1 MLPTFGHWPSCA
13 VSPLLLAVRNKS
25 LKLAP
30 LVLIHHR
37 MITLLRDLRFS
48 LRMAYKNRGF
58 TLIAILTLALGIGA
72 NTAVFSMVRAALLTP
87 LPIPDPDR
95 VVMVWTANLGRDL
108 HQLPASGPDYLDW
121 QNSGIFERLGALEE
135 GGFNLRTANRT
146 ERLKGL
152 FVTPE
157 TFQALGLTT
166 TMGRLFSVEDA
177 QPGHE
182 PVAVLTNALWRSSFA
197 SDPAIIGRSI
207 VLNGAHYTVIGVLPA
222 RYRSFAQ
229 EQIYALLDMR
239 TPQALDRGAR
249 SFGVL
254 GRLRSG
260 LTLESAQK
268 RMDDISRQLS
278 RQFPE
283 SDAGD
288 SVVLQPLEEATV
300 QDVRALVLVL
310 FGAVG
315 FVLLIACANIA
326 NLLLARGA
334 ERAKELAVRAALG
347 AGRRALVSQLLTES
361 VVLALLGGV
370 LGLIPALWGTDFI
383 ASFQLPDMPD
393 AGQMHLNAGVLAF
406 TFALSIGT
414 GVFFGLAPAWQVW
427 KTDVNETLKTS
438 GRTNTGSVSQRLRG
452 VFVAGEIALTLVL
465 LVGAGLMVRSF
476 WQFQTTPPG
485 YTAHGV
491 LTARVVLSDRQYD
504 TPSKQVAY
512 FEEAVRRIRQAPGV
526 LAVSAAHELPTSD
539 ELHGRGLRF
548 SGRPEPKPDDIP
560 IVLVN
565 SVMPG
570 YFRAM
575 QVPILHGRDFNDSDR
590 SGRPSVALVDQ
601 WTAAKYWPHADPVG
615 QFIKFGR
622 KDEPELQIVGVVGDV
637 EESMLV
643 KLLKGRLGA
652 VYLPFAQTPEAAMSL
667 TVRNAG
673 ESINLAPSLQRVVR
687 QLDADQPLFDVRSL
701 ESARGLSAAPQR
713 LAAVLLGGFAAMAL
727 LLAAIGVYGVV
738 SYSVTQRTREI
749 GVRMALG
756 AARSDVL
763 QLIVRQGLLLTLVG
777 LTAGLA
783 GALALVQALKSLVF
797 GVGLADPVTFVLVC
811 LTLGGTALLAT
822 YIPARRATRLEPIFA
837 LRNE

>member
-1 MLPTFGHWPSCA
+1 MPAFGQLPSPA
-13 VSPLLLAVRNKS
+13 VRLKLSTVRNKP
-25 LKLAP
+25 LTLAP
-30 LVLIHHR
+30 FVLVQNL
-37 MITLLRDLRFS
+37 MTAVLRDLRFG
-48 LRMAYKNRGF
+48 LRMAQKNRGF

-87 LPIPDPDR
+87 MPIQDPDR
-95 VVMVWTANLGRDL
+95 VVMVWTDNLVRDL

-121 QNSGIFERLGALEE
+121 QKSGVFEHLGALQE
-135 GGFNLRTANRT
+135 GGFNLRTAART

-157 TFQALGLTT
+157 VFQALGITT
-166 TMGRLFSVEDA
+166 TMGRLFEAEDTRVG
-177 QPGHE
+177 QE
-182 PVAVLTNALWRSSFA
+182 PVTVLTEALWRSSFA
-197 SDPAIIGRSI
+197 ANPAIIGKSI
-207 VLNGAHYTVIGVLPA
+207 VLNGTHFTVIGILPA
-222 RYRSFAQ
+222 KFHSFAQ

-239 TPQALDRGAR
+239 TPQALDRGTR
-249 SFGVL
+249 SFGVM

-260 LTLESAQK
+260 LTLDAAQK
-268 RMDDISRQLS
+268 RMDDISRTLS

-283 SDAGD
+283 SDSGATA
-288 SVVLQPLEEATV
+288 VLQRLEETSV
-300 QDVRALVLVL
+300 QNVRALVLVL

-334 ERAKELAVRAALG
+334 DRAKEMAVRAALG
-347 AGRRALVSQLLTES
+347 AGRGALASQLLTES
-361 VVLALLGGV
+361 VILALLGGL
-370 LGLIPALWGTDFI
+370 LGLVPALWGTDFI
-383 ASFQLPDMPD
+383 ASFQLQDMPD

-406 TFALSIGT
+406 TLALSIGT
-414 GVFFGLAPAWQVW
+414 GLFFGLAPAWQVW
-427 KTDVNETLKTS
+427 KTDVNEVLKAS
-438 GRTNTGSVSQRLRG
+438 GRTNIGSVSQRLRG

-465 LVGAGLMVRSF
+465 LVGAGLMLRSF
-476 WQFQTTPPG
+476 WQFQTAPPG
-485 YTAHGV
+485 YNAHGV
-491 LTARVVLSDRQYD
+491 LTARVVLSDRQYP
-504 TPSKQVAY
+504 TPQKQVAY
-512 FEEAVRRIRQAPGV
+512 FDEVVRRIGQAPGV
-526 LAVSAAHELPTSD
+526 RAVSATNELPTSD

-548 SGRPEPKPDDIP
+548 PGRPEPKPDDVP

-575 QVPILHGRDFNDSDR
+575 QVPILHGRDFSDSDR
-590 SGRPSVALVDQ
+590 AGRPGVALVDQ

-622 KDEPELQIVGVVGDV
+622 KEEPEMQIVGVVGDV

-652 VYLPFAQTPEAAMSL
+652 IYLPFAQAPAAAMSL
-667 TVRNAG
+667 TVRSAG
-673 ESINLAPSLQRVVR
+673 ESINLAPSLQRIVR
-687 QLDADQPLFDVRSL
+687 ELDPDQPLFDVRSL
-701 ESARGLSAAPQR
+701 EAARGLSAAPQR
-713 LAAVLLGGFAAMAL
+713 LSAVLLGGFASMAL
-727 LLAAIGVYGVV
+727 LLAAIGIYGVV
-738 SYSVTQRTREI
+738 SYSVSQRTREI

-763 QLIVRQGLLLTLVG
+763 QLVVRQGLLLTLVG
-777 LTAGLA
+777 LTVGLA

-797 GVGLADPVTFVLVC
+797 GVGLGDPVTFVFVC

-822 YIPARRATRLEPIFA
+822 YIPARRATRLEPIYA